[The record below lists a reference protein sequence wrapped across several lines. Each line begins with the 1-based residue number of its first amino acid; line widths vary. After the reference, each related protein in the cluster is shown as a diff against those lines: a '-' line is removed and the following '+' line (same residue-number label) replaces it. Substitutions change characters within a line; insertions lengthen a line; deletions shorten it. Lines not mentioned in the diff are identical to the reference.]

1 MITTP
6 KGLRLHIG
14 VFGRMNVGKSSFINL
29 VTGQKVSIVS
39 DVPGTTTD
47 TVEKAME
54 ILPIG
59 PVLFIDTAGIDD
71 LSLLGKERIKKAFE
85 ALRRCDVALL
95 ILEPNVF
102 TEFERD
108 LLSLFEE
115 KKIPYIVVVN
125 KIDLQEPTKEFLKKF
140 EEKKVSVIKVCSL
153 RDKRED
159 VLRELKTA
167 LLNVVPEEFLREPQ
181 LIGDLVPPGGIAV
194 LVVPIDL
201 EAPKG
206 RLILPQVQTIRNVL
220 DSDAVAIVVKEREL
234 PYLLSVLNRKPDIVV
249 CDSQVVLKVAGDVP
263 PDVKFTTFSIL
274 FSRYKGD
281 IVEFAKGLQALKN
294 LKEGSKILIAEACT
308 HHPIEDDIGR
318 VKIPRWIRQYTGLKE
333 INFTVHAGRSYPEDL
348 SEYDLIVHCGGCTL
362 NRREMLSRI
371 ELAKSKN
378 VPITN
383 YGMCIS
389 FVQGVIERVLE
400 PFPTA
405 LLAFKNQFERGDYY
419 DYRSKKRRG
428 CKFLDAEGY

>member
-14 VFGRMNVGKSSFINL
+14 VFGRTNVGKSSFINL
-29 VTGQKVSIVS
+29 VTGQEVSIVS
-39 DVPGTTTD
+39 DIPGTTTD
-47 TVEKAME
+47 VVEKAME

-59 PVLFIDTAGIDD
+59 PVLFLDTAGIDD
-71 LSLLGKERIKKAFE
+71 ETLLGKERVRKAFE
-85 ALRRCDVALL
+85 VLRRCDVALL
-95 ILEPNVF
+95 MLEPNVF
-102 TEFERD
+102 TEFESS
-108 LLSLFEE
+108 LIKLFEE
-115 KKIPYIVVVN
+115 KKIPYVVVIN
-125 KIDLQEPTKEFLKKF
+125 KIDVQKPEKEFLKNF
-140 EEKKVSVIKVCSL
+140 EEKKIPVIEICALKN
-153 RDKRED
+153 KRED
-159 VLRELKTA
+159 ILAKLKTA
-167 LLNVVPEEFLREPQ
+167 LLKVVPEEFLREPQ

-220 DSDAVAIVVKEREL
+220 DSDATAIVVKEREL
-234 PYLLSVLNRKPDIVV
+234 PYLLSVLNRKSDVIV

-263 PDVKFTTFSIL
+263 QGVKFTTFSIL

-281 IVEFAKGLQALKN
+281 IVEFAKGLHALKN
-294 LKEGSKILIAEACT
+294 LKEGAKVLIAEACT

-318 VKIPRWIRQYTGLKE
+318 VKIPRWIRQYTGLKD
-333 INFTVHAGRSYPEDL
+333 ISFSFHSGRSYPEDL
-348 SEYDLIVHCGGCTL
+348 SEYDLVVHCGACTL

-389 FVQGVIERVLE
+389 LVQGVIEKVLE
-400 PFPTA
+400 PFPAA
-405 LLAFKNQFERGDYY
+405 LLAFRNQFGRKKY
-419 DYRSKKRRG
+419 DYRNRRS
-428 CKFLDAEGY
+428 CKILDA